1 MLDNANNK
9 AASAGGFTEIQKA
22 KKKMA
27 RIKKQK
33 WNPEHPEEV
42 SCPRRRQICGQSTL
56 PVPGFACGL
65 PGLPTTDHQL
75 PTSNWLCL

>member
-1 MLDNANNK
+1 MPTIK
-9 AASAGGFTEIQKA
+9 PQVPAASQKFRKQK

-27 RIKKQK
+27 RMKKQK